1 MQGKGTVRFFLIV
14 MIAVCLYQFLLV
26 LPTQRVDANAAE
38 YAKNFA
44 ANFPEEEQ
52 PEKERVAM
60 TSYLD
65 SMSSEVIFSIPLL
78 KDFTYQEL
86 KSSQLNYGLDLKGG
100 MSVILQVDLR
110 EFMRTLAKDSKD
122 PTFLK
127 ALENAS
133 IAQKNTQ
140 SDYITLFIRE
150 FQAAGGDAQK
160 LASILQKNAALR
172 EEINFETSL
181 GEMTRILRT
190 KADETV
196 NLTFKRLKD
205 RIDEFGVTQP
215 NVNLDAARDMILVEL
230 PGVDNPE
237 RARSLPIH

>member
-1 MQGKGTVRFFLIV
+1 

-26 LPTQRVDANAAE
+26 LPTQRVDSNAAE

-52 PEKERVAM
+52 DEKERFAM

-86 KSSQLNYGLDLKGG
+86 KGSQLNYGLDLKGG

-110 EFMRTLAKDSKD
+110 EFMRTLARDSKD
-122 PTFLK
+122 PTFIK
-127 ALENAS
+127 ALEKATE
-133 IAQKNTQ
+133 AQKTTQ
-140 SDYITLFIRE
+140 SDYITLFVNAYQAEGGTRDGLARE
-150 FQAAGGDAQK
+150 LSKDAT
-160 LASILQKNAALR
+160 LQ
-172 EEINFETSL
+172 EEINFETSI
-181 GEMTRILRT
+181 GEMTRLLRT

-196 NLTFKRLKD
+196 NLTYKL
-205 RIDEFGVTQP
+205 
-215 NVNLDAARDMILVEL
+215 
-230 PGVDNPE
+230 
-237 RARSLPIH
+237 SLIHI